1 MFAKFMAD
9 FLFSFLFSTLPEA
22 KAPMGEAMSTTRM
35 LLCKTIS
42 AMYEDNLMTLEF
54 LPNTN

>member
-9 FLFSFLFSTLPEA
+9 FLLSFLFSTLPQA
-22 KAPMGEAMSTTRM
+22 KAPMDEAIPTTRM
-35 LLCKTIS
+35 LLCKTVS
-42 AMYEDNLMTLEF
+42 AMYEDNSMTLEF